1 MKFFNSQII
10 FFISFI
16 IAVNAYSQTSTL
28 KQRVKNDELLREKK
42 INTYISLNNIEK
54 RTIYNGKTYVMY
66 DIVDN
71 KPIYKSLDNQ
81 KGALVTKANHLQVG
95 GSLGL
100 DLQGT
105 GFTVGIFDGGAV
117 PEDHVEFQN
126 SDNTGTRITNYD
138 FVTWEGI
145 NGNDDHATHVSGT
158 IGAIGDDELAKGMAT
173 DVSFVTYNFIND
185 SSKMIAV
192 QENSEHDVFLSNH
205 SYGIDIDQ
213 TSGQLDAWNM
223 GAYTGGAATVDAIAR
238 DYPYYLMVYSAGNN
252 GTTNYTGGLYS
263 GYDKLTGDKNAKNNL
278 VVANA
283 NAQIDPFAGDILSI
297 IINPS
302 SSQGPTDD
310 LRIKPDITGYGTN
323 VYSTIPFDSPSS
335 IGEPGYDRYTGTS
348 MSAPNVTG
356 SLVLIQEQYK
366 NLNED
371 VMKSATLK
379 ALVCHTAEDDQI
391 TEGPDPKFGWG
402 VLDSKKSAELI
413 TDDSNGSALI
423 KELTL
428 ENEGT
433 FEMDFTVSSDQKL
446 VATIAWTDAPG
457 AAVSGSQYL
466 NDPTPK
472 LVNDLDIR
480 LVKDGTTYFPWSLVY
495 ESTSGFSNTN
505 TEDNFVDNVEKIEIE
520 TPDPGN
526 YTLIVSHKGTLVGD
540 NPFVGGNQ
548 NFGLV
553 ISGANFQSS
562 LGISSIDDA
571 NNLMIWPNPANDILN
586 YSFISSTDSNA
597 TINLY
602 DSQGRVVYKRTKN
615 SIINNVTE
623 NIDISNLSSG
633 FYILSI
639 RHGKSIIRKKII
651 KN

>member
-1 MKFFNSQII
+1 MNFFKSQIT
-10 FFISFI
+10 FFLYFI
-16 IAVNAYSQTSTL
+16 IAINAYSQTSTL
-28 KQRVKNDELLREKK
+28 KQRVKNDELSREKK
-42 INTYISLNNIEK
+42 INTYIAQNNVQK
-54 RTIYNGKTYVMY
+54 RVIYNGKTHVIC

-71 KPIYKSLDNQ
+71 KPIYKSLDNET
-81 KGALVTKANHLQVG
+81 GALVTKANHLQVG

-105 GFTVGIFDGGAV
+105 GITVGVFDGGPV
-117 PEDHVEFQN
+117 QTDHVEFQN
-126 SDNTGTRITNYD
+126 SDDTGTRVTNYD
-138 FVTWEGI
+138 SNNI
-145 NGNDDHATHVSGT
+145 DGNTNDDDHATHVSGT
-158 IGAIGDDELAKGMAT
+158 IGAIGDNEQAKGMAT
-173 DVSFVTYNFIND
+173 DVSFITYNFFSD
-185 SSKMIAV
+185 KGKMIGV
-192 QENSEHDVFLSNH
+192 QDNSELDVFLSNH
-205 SYGIDIDQ
+205 SYGVSINQ
-213 TSGQLDAWNM
+213 PSGNQIAAWNM
-223 GAYTGGAATVDAIAR
+223 GAYTGGAAQVDAIAR

-263 GYDKLTGDKNAKNNL
+263 GYDKLTGDKNAKNSL

-283 NAQIDPFAGDILSI
+283 NALVNAFTGEVISI
-297 IINPS
+297 AMNGS

-310 LRIKPDITGYGTN
+310 LRIKPDITGYGSGVLSPVSGGTYG
-323 VYSTIPFDSPSS
+323 VYS
-335 IGEPGYDRYTGTS
+335 GTS

-356 SLVLIQEQYK
+356 TLVLIQEHYK
-366 NLNED
+366 NVNAD
-371 VMKSATLK
+371 IMKSATLK
-379 ALVCHTAEDDQI
+379 ALVCHTAEDDEI
-391 TEGPDPKFGWG
+391 TIGPDPKYGWG
-402 VLDSKKSAELI
+402 VLDAKKSAELI
-413 TDDSNGSALI
+413 TDNSNGDALI
-423 KELTL
+423 NELIL
-428 ENEGT
+428 ENDDT
-433 FEMDFTVSSDQKL
+433 FELNFSVSSGQKL
-446 VATIAWTDAPG
+446 VATMAWTDAPG
-457 AAVSGSQYL
+457 NPVSGVEYL
-466 NDPTPK
+466 NDPTPR

-495 ESTSGFSNTN
+495 DSGTGFSNTS

-520 TPDPGN
+520 TPEAGN

-548 NFGLV
+548 NFSLI

-562 LGISSIDDA
+562 LGISSFDDA

-597 TINLY
+597 IINLY
-602 DSQGRVVYKRTKN
+602 DSQGRLVYEKTKK

>member
-1 MKFFNSQII
+1 MKFFKSQIT
-10 FFISFI
+10 FFLYFI
-16 IAVNAYSQTSTL
+16 IAINAYSQTSTL
-28 KQRVKNDELLREKK
+28 KQRVKNDELSREKK
-42 INTYISLNNIEK
+42 INTYIAQNNVQK
-54 RTIYNGKTYVMY
+54 RVVYNEKTYVMY

-71 KPIYKSLDNQ
+71 KPIYRTLDNEV
-81 KGALVTKANHLQVG
+81 GALVTKANHLQVG

-105 GFTVGIFDGGAV
+105 GITVGVFDGGPV
-117 PEDHVEFQN
+117 QTDHVEFQN
-126 SDNTGTRITNYD
+126 PENSGTRITNYD
-138 FVTWEGI
+138 SNNIVDGGTGFEE
-145 NGNDDHATHVSGT
+145 HATHVSGT
-158 IGAIGDDELAKGMAT
+158 IGATGNYELAKGMAT
-173 DVSFVTYNFIND
+173 DVSIITYNFNGD
-185 SSKMIAV
+185 TGKMIAV
-192 QENSEHDVFLSNH
+192 QDNSELDVFLSNH
-205 SYGIDIDQ
+205 SYGISINQ
-213 TSGQLDAWNM
+213 PSGQLDPWYM
-223 GAYTGGAATVDAIAR
+223 GAYNGGAATVDAIAR
-238 DYPYYLMVYSAGNN
+238 DYPYYLMVYSAGNS
-252 GTTNYTGGLYS
+252 GTVNYEGGLYS

-283 NAQIDPFAGDILSI
+283 NAQVNAFTGEVLSI
-297 IINPS
+297 AMNGS

-310 LRIKPDITGYGTN
+310 LRIKPDITGYGSGVLSPVSGDTYG
-323 VYSTIPFDSPSS
+323 VYS
-335 IGEPGYDRYTGTS
+335 GTS

-356 SLVLIQEQYK
+356 TLILIQEHYK
-366 NLNED
+366 NVNED
-371 VMKSATLK
+371 IMKSATLK
-379 ALVCHTAEDDQI
+379 ALACHTAEDDQI
-391 TEGPDPKFGWG
+391 TIGPDPKYGWG
-402 VLDSKKSAELI
+402 VLDAKKSVELI
-413 TDDSNGSALI
+413 TDDSNGDALI
-423 KELTL
+423 SELTL

-433 FEMDFTVSSDQKL
+433 FEMDFSVSSGQKL

-457 AAVSGSQYL
+457 AAVSGSEYL

-495 ESTSGFSNTN
+495 DSTSGFSNTN

-526 YTLIVSHKGTLVGD
+526 YTLIVSHKGTIVGD
-540 NPFVGGNQ
+540 NPFEGGDQ
-548 NFGLV
+548 DFGLV

-562 LGISSIDDA
+562 LGISSFDDA

-586 YSFISSTDSNA
+586 YSFISSTDANA

>member
-1 MKFFNSQII
+1 MKFFKSQIT
-10 FFISFI
+10 FFLSFI
-16 IAVNAYSQTSTL
+16 IAINAYSQTSTL
-28 KQRVKNDELLREKK
+28 KQRVENDELSREKK
-42 INTYISLNNIEK
+42 INTYIAQNNVQK
-54 RTIYNGKTYVMY
+54 RVVYNEKTYVMY

-71 KPIYKSLDNQ
+71 KPIYKSLDNETA
-81 KGALVTKANHLQVG
+81 ALVTKANHLQVG

-100 DLQGT
+100 DLRGS
-105 GFTVGIFDGGAV
+105 GITVGVFDGGPV
-117 PEDHVEFQN
+117 QTDHVEFQN
-126 SDNTGTRITNYD
+126 PENSGTRITNYD
-138 FVTWEGI
+138 SNNIVDGGTGFEE
-145 NGNDDHATHVSGT
+145 HATHVSGT
-158 IGAIGDDELAKGMAT
+158 IGATGNYELAKGMAT
-173 DVSFVTYNFIND
+173 DVSIITYNFSGD
-185 SSKMIAV
+185 TGKMIAV
-192 QENSEHDVFLSNH
+192 QDNSQLDVFLSNH
-205 SYGIDIDQ
+205 SYGIDINQ

-223 GAYTGGAATVDAIAR
+223 GAYANGAATIDAIAR
-238 DYPYYLMVYSAGNN
+238 DYPYYLMVFSAGNN

-283 NAQIDPFAGDILSI
+283 NALVNAFTGEIISI
-297 IINPS
+297 AMNGS

-310 LRIKPDITGYGTN
+310 LRIKPDITGYGSG
-323 VYSTIPFDSPSS
+323 VLSTIPYADELDDKYGVKS
-335 IGEPGYDRYTGTS
+335 GTS

-356 SLVLIQEQYK
+356 TLILIQEHYK
-366 NLNED
+366 NVNED
-371 VMKSATLK
+371 IMKSATLK
-379 ALVCHTAEDDQI
+379 ALVCHTAEDDEI
-391 TEGPDPKFGWG
+391 TTGPDPKYGWG

-413 TDDSNGSALI
+413 TDDSNGDALI
-423 KELTL
+423 SELTL

-433 FEMDFTVSSDQKL
+433 FELDFSVSSGQKL

-457 AAVSGSQYL
+457 ISASGAADL

-495 ESTSGFSNTN
+495 DSASGFSNTN
-505 TEDNFVDNVEKIEIE
+505 TVDNFVDNVEKIEIE

-526 YTLIVSHKGTLVGD
+526 YTLIVTHKGTLEGD

-562 LGISSIDDA
+562 LGISSFDDA

-597 TINLY
+597 IINLY
-602 DSQGRVVYKRTKN
+602 DSQGRVVYKKTKN

>member
-1 MKFFNSQII
+1 MNFFKSQIT
-10 FFISFI
+10 FFLSFI
-16 IAVNAYSQTSTL
+16 IAINAYSQTSTL
-28 KQRVKNDELLREKK
+28 KQRVENDELSREKK
-42 INTYISLNNIEK
+42 INTYIAQNNVQK
-54 RTIYNGKTYVMY
+54 RVVYNKKTYVMY

-71 KPIYKSLDNQ
+71 KPIYRTLDNEV
-81 KGALVTKANHLQVG
+81 GALVTKANHLQVG

-105 GFTVGIFDGGAV
+105 GITVGVFDGGPV
-117 PEDHVEFQN
+117 QSDHVEFQN
-126 SDNTGTRITNYD
+126 SDNTATRITNYD
-138 FVTWEGI
+138 SNNVD
-145 NGNDDHATHVSGT
+145 GNTNDDDHATHVSGT
-158 IGAIGDDELAKGMAT
+158 IGAIGDNEQAKGMAT
-173 DVSFVTYNFIND
+173 DVSIITYNFNGD
-185 SSKMIAV
+185 SGKMIGV
-192 QENSEHDVFLSNH
+192 QDNTELDVFLSNH
-205 SYGIDIDQ
+205 SYGIPISQ
-213 TSGQLDAWNM
+213 GGGSTLDPWYM
-223 GAYTGGAATVDAIAR
+223 GAYNGGAATVDAIAS
-238 DYPYYLMVYSAGNN
+238 DYPYYLMVYSAGNS
-252 GTTNYTGGLYS
+252 GTVNYPGGLYS

-283 NAQIDPFAGDILSI
+283 NAQVNFFTEEVLSI
-297 IINPS
+297 AINPG

-310 LRIKPDITGYGTN
+310 LRIKPDITGYGTQ
-323 VYSTIPFDSPSS
+323 VLSPISGDTYSV
-335 IGEPGYDRYTGTS
+335 YTGTS

-356 SLVLIQEQYK
+356 SLILIQEHYE

-371 VMKSATLK
+371 IMKSATLK

-391 TEGPDPKFGWG
+391 TAGPDPKFGWG

-413 TDDSNGSALI
+413 TDDSNGDALI
-423 KELTL
+423 LELNL
-428 ENEGT
+428 QNEET
-433 FEMDFTVSSDQKL
+433 YEMDFSVTSDQKL
-446 VATIAWTDAPG
+446 VATIAWTDVPG
-457 AAVSGSQYL
+457 AAVSGSEYL

-480 LVKDGTTYFPWSLVY
+480 LIKDGTTYFPWSLVY
-495 ESTSGFSNTN
+495 DSSSGFSNTN

-520 TPDPGN
+520 TPEPGN
-526 YTLIVSHKGTLVGD
+526 YTLIVSHKNSLQSDQPFGGD
-540 NPFVGGNQ
+540 LEQDFS
-548 NFGLV
+548 LI

-562 LGISSIDDA
+562 LGISSFEDA